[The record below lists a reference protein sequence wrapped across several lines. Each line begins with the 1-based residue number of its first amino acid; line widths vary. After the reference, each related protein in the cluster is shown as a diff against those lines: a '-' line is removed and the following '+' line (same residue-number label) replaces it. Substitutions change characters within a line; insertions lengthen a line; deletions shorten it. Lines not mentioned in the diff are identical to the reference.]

1 MLVDWGNRRRRELH
15 VERTTVTAAPAEEE
29 TMTVDQRTF
38 PVTREATA
46 RGAAHLSTALAV
58 AAFAAGCLTAFGGF
72 LVGPEVMQGSARG
85 TALMMSLVAAPALF
99 LAAQRTIHG
108 SVRWL
113 FVWGGMAMFLVYNS
127 FLLLTGTPI
136 NQLFLLFVAEFGL
149 AVATLIAVARAVD
162 AEAVAQKCGPTMRVR
177 PFAAYLGATV
187 IFNVLAWLARI
198 VPATVSDRMPDLVE
212 GMGIATVPTYLQDLA
227 FWLPLIGLGA
237 WLLWHRRPWGYV
249 ISGAAL
255 AFWTLEAATVAVDQ
269 WFGSRADP
277 SSDIASAAV
286 VVPFAVLAAITA
298 VVFWSFLRHV
308 AEDTAAAPE
317 PARRGS
323 ASG

>member
-1 MLVDWGNRRRRELH
+1 M
-15 VERTTVTAAPAEEE
+15 AI
-29 TMTVDQRTF
+29 DQRT
-38 PVTREATA
+38 PITRETA
-46 RGAAHLSTALAV
+46 SPGVVRLTMALAV
-58 AAFAAGCLTAFGGF
+58 VAFTAGWLIFFGGF

-99 LAAQRTIHG
+99 LAAQRTIRG
-108 SVRWL
+108 STRWL
-113 FVWGGMAMFLVYNS
+113 FVWGGMSMFLVYNS
-127 FLLLTGTPI
+127 FLLLTATPI
-136 NQLFLLFVAEFGL
+136 NRLFLLLVAAFGL
-149 AVATLIAVARAVD
+149 AVATLVAVARTVD
-162 AEAVAQKCGPTMRVR
+162 AEAVAQQCGPTMRVR
-177 PFAAYLGATV
+177 PIAAYLGATV
-187 IFNVLAWLARI
+187 ILNVLAWLARI

-269 WFGSRADP
+269 WFGNRADP

-308 AEDTAAAPE
+308 AEDSAAAPE